1 MIFNIEKLPGKFSP
15 NDGTIDFYLRIRT
28 LINKNKVVLDLGGSN
43 APWYNKNKNNQL
55 IKSIQF
61 LKKDVKKLYVAD
73 IDPIV
78 LKNRST
84 HKNLLI
90 KKDKIPLKDKSVDII
105 ICDWVFEHIE
115 NKLKFYGEI
124 NRILKKGGTVCS
136 RTPHK
141 FNYVSIISDLLEGS
155 SFKGWLL
162 NKSQPGRRKFY
173 KSFYRLNT
181 ISEIKNIFYNYYN
194 NIFITIPDPAYHFN
208 SRLVFNC
215 LKFIHIICPK
225 FFTGILIIFSKKK

>member
-73 IDPIV
+73 IDPII

-90 KKDKIPLKDKSVDII
+90 KKDKIPLKGKLVEYKKVIKGLENNDEIIKKLSELPSIKS
-105 ICDWVFEHIE
+105 
-115 NKLKFYGEI
+115 
-124 NRILKKGGTVCS
+124 
-136 RTPHK
+136 
-141 FNYVSIISDLLEGS
+141 
-155 SFKGWLL
+155 
-162 NKSQPGRRKFY
+162 
-173 KSFYRLNT
+173 
-181 ISEIKNIFYNYYN
+181 
-194 NIFITIPDPAYHFN
+194 
-208 SRLVFNC
+208 
-215 LKFIHIICPK
+215 
-225 FFTGILIIFSKKK
+225 